1 MNRGTGSGAH
11 FSRIRRGVSRNAAS
25 VEGLEINED
34 AGKFA
39 RVLVWVG
46 EIARPQDEALC
57 KLGILPLA
65 RAEHFEAVMS
75 WHFQVAHHEIGIVLL
90 ALPT

>member
-1 MNRGTGSGAH
+1 
-11 FSRIRRGVSRNAAS
+11 
-25 VEGLEINED
+25 
-34 AGKFA
+34 
-39 RVLVWVG
+39 
-46 EIARPQDEALC
+46 
-57 KLGILPLA
+57 LA